1 MTKTGILLVPMA
13 AMASLSACG
22 DDGKSTREMEQAAM
36 ERTREELGLQSDA
49 PLEATVWVGKEYE
62 GNVLLCGTVSS
73 MRGST
78 SPIAPQRFAASTEP
92 VRFHVFEEAHSP
104 MVRSEPD
111 KFISWEA
118 YCAGQQPA

>member
-1 MTKTGILLVPMA
+1 MIKPAKLLFPLAVI
-13 AMASLSACG
+13 ASLSACG
-22 DDGKSTREMEQAAM
+22 EDGTSTREMEQAAI

-62 GNVLLCGTVSS
+62 GDVMLCGTVSS
-73 MRGST
+73 TRGST
-78 SPIAPQRFAASTEP
+78 SPIAPQRFAAATEP

-104 MVRSEPD
+104 MVQSEPD
-111 KFISWEA
+111 KFISWES